1 MAQKSFFFPKEIK
14 ERVDLNGE
22 TRSFYTG
29 RCLRRC
35 PRPYFLGWVL
45 GKLARMIKFLVDNPN
60 ETWRIQA

>member
-29 RCLRRC
+29 RCLR
-35 PRPYFLGWVL
+35 PYFLGWVL

-60 ETWRIQA
+60 EIWRIQA